1 MNYKPIKFGTDGW
14 RAMIAE
20 DYTFDNVRMC
30 AQGVASYLLD
40 SGLSPRGLVVGYD
53 TRFASEYFAAATAEV
68 VAANGIKVY
77 LCEKTAPT
85 PVVSFSILGRRAAG
99 AAMITASH
107 NPWTDNGFKYKP
119 EYAGSASPEVLAEL
133 EKRIHAT
140 QAGQIEVKR
149 MKLEEAVAA
158 GVVEMVDP
166 APAYLA
172 QVRRLVDVEAIKA
185 AGLRVAVDSMYG
197 AGAGY
202 FKRLLEGGKT
212 EVTEI
217 HAVRNPYFGGIAPEP
232 ITRNLGDLIEL
243 MKPGNFDVGLTTDG
257 DSDRIGA
264 VDERGQFI
272 TQLQVFALLALY
284 LLEVRGERGPIIKSI
299 TTTSMAYRLG
309 ELFGVPV
316 FETPVGFKYI
326 GPKMMETDA
335 LLGGEESGGFGFRG
349 HIPERD
355 GVVAGLFLLDLVIK
369 TGKKPSQII
378 DYLYSR
384 VGPHFYDR
392 VDLHFPAEQREAIIR
407 RLSEARSE
415 KIDGTPVA
423 RVDTFDGLRY
433 VLADGSWLLIRF
445 SGTEPIMRI
454 YTETGSPERIKRIL
468 DEGRRLAGL

>member
-1 MNYKPIKFGTDGW
+1 MSFKPIKFGTDGW
-14 RAMIAE
+14 RATIAE
-20 DYTFDNVRMC
+20 DYTFDNVRIC
-30 AQGVASYLLD
+30 AQGVASYLID
-40 SGLSPRGLVVGYD
+40 SGLSPRGLIVGYD
-53 TRFASEYFAAATAEV
+53 TRFASEHFAAATAEV

-85 PVVSFSILGRRAAG
+85 PVVSYSILVRKAAG

-119 EYAGSASPEVLAEL
+119 EYAGSASPEVITEL
-133 EKRIHAT
+133 EKRIHAI
-140 QAGQIEVKR
+140 QAGQMGLKR
-149 MKLEEAVAA
+149 MKLEDAVSQ
-158 GVVEMVDP
+158 GLVEYIDP
-166 APAYLA
+166 APPYLA
-172 QVRRLVDVEAIKA
+172 QVRRLVDVEGIKS

-197 AGAGY
+197 AGIGF

-217 HAVRNPYFGGIAPEP
+217 HAERNPYFGGIAPEP
-232 ITRNLGDLIEL
+232 ITRNLGDLIEI
-243 MKPGNFDVGLTTDG
+243 MKSGNFDIGLTTDG
-257 DSDRIGA
+257 DADRIGA

-284 LLEVRGERGPIIKSI
+284 LLEVRGERGPLIKSI

-316 FETPVGFKYI
+316 YETQVGFKYI

-355 GVVAGLFLLDLVIK
+355 GIVAGLFLLDMIIK
-369 TGKKPSQII
+369 MGKKPSQII

-407 RLSEARSE
+407 RLEE
-415 KIDGTPVA
+415 TKPKEIDGTPVA
-423 RVDTFDGLRY
+423 RIDTLDGLRY
-433 VLADGSWLLIRF
+433 ILDDGSWLLIRF

-454 YTETGSPERIKRIL
+454 YTETSGTERIKRIL
-468 DEGRRLAGL
+468 GEGRRLAGL